1 MPSDGAAREAVG
13 NVARV
18 ITSKLYSIFI
28 CCVSTGFSNA
38 GTRRGRT
45 RTSGVRTD
53 PTRRPD
59 SSSGSEHFGSMNF
72 CFHEHVLF
80 TLFTIREYILFCDAS
95 EHPFGRMN
103 LRFHKNLRIHRPWRG
118 RPCRLAHALDTVHPQ
133 YELSP
138 VCRAYRDHAYERAH
152 VHRPGRR
159 DARSLARATS
169 RRALA
174 RDALWIHTRY
184 YIPHSTSYTHYV

>member
-1 MPSDGAAREAVG
+1 M
-13 NVARV
+13 
-18 ITSKLYSIFI
+18 
-28 CCVSTGFSNA
+28 
-38 GTRRGRT
+38 
-45 RTSGVRTD
+45 RTD

-59 SSSGSEHFGSMNF
+59 SSSGSEHFRSMNF
-72 CFHEHVLF
+72 CVFMNICYSHCSQYVSIYFLVMRRN
-80 TLFTIREYILFCDAS
+80 IP